1 MSLLSSPQSLDG
13 LLRDLSDEELG
24 EMDEEAMAPPGTPG
38 VVQQEQLEKQPAASD
53 QNDEG
58 GATETISAKE
68 AGAESQAETV
78 GSNQSEPIEITGD
91 VLRITL
97 YGLASNDAYL
107 TAGGEKKRGPT
118 KSADIS
124 FNHEMCLKYATGISD
139 LGALAARALE
149 FRLPGVERVGMIQVT
164 TVQKGK
170 FEMASPWKDLP
181 GSQPI
186 NVTFVKDAPADVR
199 ITLYFH
205 GDQLF
210 VERLRVAREAYQ
222 TFLTNAHAKL
232 GRKLKAADIQ
242 VLFDHKA
249 DTIKNALG
257 LKAGQPP
264 KNCNVLE
271 QIEGVVKRHMESDF
285 AELQIHLAAAALRNG
300 KKRPFASINANMV
313 GEQDGPVKRERVDMS
328 QAMQKFIDA
337 WLDQWISFKQN
348 SKERLTLI
356 DNILVEIEKR
366 KVELD
371 AQVLY
376 DSQKGVRAIVRK
388 RLENQQALRAAAHKK
403 AAAAGGAGPS
413 ADGNSFA

>member
-68 AGAESQAETV
+68 AGADSQAETV

-170 FEMASPWKDLP
+170 FEMASPWKYLP

-271 QIEGVVKRHMESDF
+271 QIEGVVKRHMERATSQSCKSTSPPRRC
-285 AELQIHLAAAALRNG
+285 ATARRGRSPRSTPTWWGSKTA
-300 KKRPFASINANMV
+300 PSSASASTCRRTCRSSSML
-313 GEQDGPVKRERVDMS
+313 GSTSGS
-328 QAMQKFIDA
+328 
-337 WLDQWISFKQN
+337 
-348 SKERLTLI
+348 
-356 DNILVEIEKR
+356 
-366 KVELD
+366 
-371 AQVLY
+371 
-376 DSQKGVRAIVRK
+376 
-388 RLENQQALRAAAHKK
+388 
-403 AAAAGGAGPS
+403 PS
-413 ADGNSFA
+413 SRTARSASR